1 MSKKNKKN
9 KHLDQNL
16 EATEVSLEATSSA
29 ADENFVNYVEPSSS
43 IDISELRRAQQQ
55 IDSLLDDEEE
65 EISEDD
71 DRELS
76 LDEQAALIRK
86 EMDSDSALK
95 VDVLEGFNAEENNEN
110 LDRIASKITA
120 QEKEQLET
128 YAALASDVSEELKL
142 LNDLYIAE
150 DRLLESTIAREAEME
165 MKSDEEAALIKA
177 MNDREALN
185 AAFGSLDD
193 DEEGAVV
200 EEMSEEDTALK
211 SALPQA
217 DENGNYD
224 MADLQS
230 CIEALLFYSDRSVSL
245 KKLKEMLEMT
255 EADNAPILE
264 AIEML
269 KASYASSTHGFEVA
283 EIAGG
288 YQLRTKPSKAPLL
301 RKLAKVQVQR
311 LSRGAMETMTI
322 VAYKQ
327 PCTKD
332 DIDQVRGVDSSH
344 FIRTLLDRKLIEV
357 SGRSE
362 AAGRP
367 MIYAT
372 TDTFL
377 EVFGLMDLSGMPP
390 LREIEAMVP
399 QMAAAEAGG
408 EDPRVVQMRK
418 MVHQMKTESNH
429 LDYSAK
435 EDEVILQEIKE
446 RVKAID
452 ITTPYLARQKQLA
465 EEGITGE
472 EAEEMLAKEFGF
484 DRASAGGEMITSS
497 NEASS
502 EESAEHV
509 MTSDDQTELSLDSED
524 AEVPHELH
532 AETSD
537 SDAADEYSDE
547 V

>member
-1 MSKKNKKN
+1 MGKNNKNKN
-9 KHLDQNL
+9 NTL
-16 EATEVSLEATSSA
+16 ETTSTN
-29 ADENFVNYVEPSSS
+29 DEDFVNYAEPTSS
-43 IDISELRRAQQQ
+43 IDISEIRRAQQQ
-55 IDSLLDDEEE
+55 LDALLDDEEE
-65 EISEDD
+65 VTED

-76 LDEQAALIRK
+76 LDEQAALIRN
-86 EMDSDSALK
+86 EMDSDETMK
-95 VDVLEGFNAEENNEN
+95 IDVLAGFNEDENTEN
-110 LDRIASKITA
+110 LDRLATKIN
-120 QEKEQLET
+120 QQQREQIEIYKTLSEEV
-128 YAALASDVSEELKL
+128 SDELKL
-142 LNDLYIAE
+142 MNDLQIAE
-150 DRLLESTIAREAEME
+150 DRLLESTIAREIVEAQFADEDKLALAMNARDALE
-165 MKSDEEAALIKA
+165 KEFGSEDEEAGTL
-177 MNDREALN
+177 
-185 AAFGSLDD
+185 
-193 DEEGAVV
+193 V
-200 EEMSEEDTALK
+200 EEMSEEDAALK

-255 EADNAPILE
+255 EAEDAPILE
-264 AIEML
+264 AIANL
-269 KASYASSTHGFEVA
+269 KEAYAATTHGFEVA

-288 YQLRTKPSKAPLL
+288 YQLRTKSSKAPLL
-301 RKLAKVQVQR
+301 RKLAKIQIQR
-311 LSRGAMETMTI
+311 LSRGAMEALTI
-322 VAYKQ
+322 CAYKQ

-377 EVFGLMDLSGMPP
+377 ELFGLMDLKGMPP

-408 EDPRVVQMRK
+408 EDPRVIQMRK

-435 EDEVILQEIKE
+435 EDETILQEIRD

-452 ITTPYLARQKQLA
+452 ITTPYLARQKELA
-465 EEGITGE
+465 DQGVVGAD
-472 EAEEMLAKEFGF
+472 AEDMLAKEFGF
-484 DRASAGGEMITSS
+484 DRASAGGE
-497 NEASS
+497 
-502 EESAEHV
+502 V
-509 MTSDDQTELSLDSED
+509 MTSDDQTELSLDAE
-524 AEVPHELH
+524 EVPTELH
-532 AETSD
+532 ADADYDTSE
-537 SDAADEYSDE
+537 DEYSSDI
-547 V
+547 